1 MILSGTINILIAELI
16 KNVSLMDENDIALKV
31 RTLNENQSL
40 SKEFRDEDLDKNMIT
55 KTGNHNF
62 MFHNLFID

>member
-1 MILSGTINILIAELI
+1 
-16 KNVSLMDENDIALKV
+16 MDENDIALKV